1 MSHEML
7 GRNKAGEEIAYA
19 RFSMRNYNAFIL
31 YDLLDAQVFN
41 AGVSG
46 SGNSS
51 TFSNLQME
59 KALNAWKRLYG
70 NNDSVSA
77 NGAENWDRKQI
88 NNFILSCFKTAQ
100 KEGSVNVSF
109 F

>member
-7 GRNKAGEEIAYA
+7 GRNKAGEEVAYA

-31 YDLLDAQVFN
+31 YDLLDANVFN

-51 TFSNLQME
+51 SFTNLQME
-59 KALNAWKRLYG
+59 KALNAWRKLNG
-70 NNDSVSA
+70 NNDVLSQ

-88 NNFILSCFKTAQ
+88 NIFILNCFKTAQ